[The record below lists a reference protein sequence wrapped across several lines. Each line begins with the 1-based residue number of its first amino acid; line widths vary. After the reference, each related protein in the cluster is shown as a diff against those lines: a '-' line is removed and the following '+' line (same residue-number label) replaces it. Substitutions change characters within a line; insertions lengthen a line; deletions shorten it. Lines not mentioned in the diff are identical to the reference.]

1 MYKYKY
7 SYIRKVGMSREEIL
21 KSEQAI
27 LKEDISRMLDSFLIG
42 TVAKPPSMSGYN
54 LTTKVEGKT
63 VTLYVRK
70 GIVPMALEMS
80 NRYNNLWK
88 LLQTLSKINWE
99 LLKLEHE

>member
-1 MYKYKY
+1 
-7 SYIRKVGMSREEIL
+7 MSRKMIL
-21 KSEQAI
+21 KSQQAI
-27 LKEDISRMLDSFLIG
+27 LKEDICRMLDSFLIG

-70 GIVPMALEMS
+70 DLVPMALEMS
-80 NRYNNLWK
+80 NRYKILWK
-88 LLQTLSKINWE
+88 LFQALSKINWE

>member
-1 MYKYKY
+1 M
-7 SYIRKVGMSREEIL
+7 SRKVIL
-21 KSEQAI
+21 KSQQAV
-27 LKEDISRMLDSFLIG
+27 LKEDICRMLDSFLIG

-70 GIVPMALEMS
+70 DLVPMALEMS
-80 NRYNNLWK
+80 NRYRALWK
-88 LLQTLSKINWE
+88 LFQALSKINWE

>member
-1 MYKYKY
+1 MLERVNM
-7 SYIRKVGMSREEIL
+7 SRKVIL
-21 KSEQAI
+21 KSQQAVF
-27 LKEDISRMLDSFLIG
+27 KEDICRMLDSFLIG

-70 GIVPMALEMS
+70 DLVPMALEMS
-80 NRYNNLWK
+80 NRYKSLWK
-88 LLQTLSKINWE
+88 LFQALSKINWE

>member
-1 MYKYKY
+1 
-7 SYIRKVGMSREEIL
+7 MSRKEIL
-21 KSEQAI
+21 KSQQAV

-70 GIVPMALEMS
+70 DIVPMAMEMS
-80 NRYNNLWK
+80 KRYK
-88 LLQTLSKINWE
+88 LLWLLFQKLSKVNWE
-99 LLKLEHE
+99 LLKLEND

>member
-1 MYKYKY
+1 MHE
-7 SYIRKVGMSREEIL
+7 KVNMSRKLIL
-21 KSEQAI
+21 KSQQAV
-27 LKEDISRMLDSFLIG
+27 LKEDICRMLDSFLIG

-70 GIVPMALEMS
+70 DLVPMALEMS
-80 NRYNNLWK
+80 NRYKSLWK
-88 LLQTLSKINWE
+88 LFQALSKINWE

>member
-1 MYKYKY
+1 MREKVNM
-7 SYIRKVGMSREEIL
+7 SRKVIL
-21 KSEQAI
+21 KSQQAI
-27 LKEDISRMLDSFLIG
+27 LKEDICRMLDSFLIG

-70 GIVPMALEMS
+70 DLVPMALEMS
-80 NRYNNLWK
+80 NRYKSLWK
-88 LLQTLSKINWE
+88 LFQALSKINWE